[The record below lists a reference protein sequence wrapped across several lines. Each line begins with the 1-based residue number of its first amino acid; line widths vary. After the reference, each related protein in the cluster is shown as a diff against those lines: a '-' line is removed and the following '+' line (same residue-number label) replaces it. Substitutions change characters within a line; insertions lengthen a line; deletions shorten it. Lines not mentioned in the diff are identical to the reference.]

1 MRILAQIWLMAV
13 LALGGC
19 ATPTVAAQDAG
30 RVGPTST
37 TAFVDEY
44 KLGVGDRVRVI
55 VYNEDSV
62 SGEFQV
68 SAAGKVALP
77 LIGEVVATGKTT
89 TELAAEIQRNLG
101 AGYLRDPKVS
111 VEVLT
116 YRPYFILGEVKSPAQ
131 YPYANG
137 MTVTN
142 AVATAGG
149 FTPRAMRKKIY
160 IRRSGEDQ
168 EKAYDLTPDLRVFP
182 GDTIRVAERFF

>member
-1 MRILAQIWLMAV
+1 MPRFAQFWMLV
-13 LALGGC
+13 TVSLLGGC
-19 ATPTVAAQDAG
+19 ASPTVAAPGTNPVATPAAA
-30 RVGPTST
+30 VS
-37 TAFVDEY
+37 DEY

-55 VYNEDSV
+55 VFNEESL

-68 SAAGKVALP
+68 SSSGKVAVP
-77 LIGEVVATGKTT
+77 LIGEVPATGRTT
-89 TELAAEIQRNLG
+89 TDLATDIQTG
-101 AGYLRDPKVS
+101 FAAGYLRDPKVS

-149 FTPRAMRKKIY
+149 FTPRAMKKKIY

-168 EKAYDLTPDLRVFP
+168 EKAYDLSPDLRVFP
-182 GDTIRVAERFF
+182 GDTIRVAERYF